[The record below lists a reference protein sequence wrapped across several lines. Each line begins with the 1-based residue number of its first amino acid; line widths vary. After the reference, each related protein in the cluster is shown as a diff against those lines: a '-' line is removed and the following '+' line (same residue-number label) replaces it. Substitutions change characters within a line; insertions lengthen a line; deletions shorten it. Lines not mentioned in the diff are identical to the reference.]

1 MFYREKKTDCGAYRE
16 ADIIPRTDNA
26 ERAVKGKRGKK
37 RKATEPKQKD
47 LNDKNARRYL
57 VQLGNGNFGI
67 GDLHVSCT
75 YNAKN
80 LPESVEEAERIVN
93 NYLRRIAYRRN
104 KLGLSPL
111 KYILVTEY
119 KFTKDGE
126 QIKRIHHHIIM
137 NEGLSRD
144 DVEMMWTNERI
155 NWRKVEKDPEYKV
168 NQLGYANADRLQP
181 NENGIEALCKYITKD
196 RRGRKGGQAVETLKD
211 RWSSRQQII
220 NTAARRWNGW
230 QSRTTV
236 EKNFSKNSS
245 RATALQRSSRNITK
259 KPAGIST

>member
-47 LNDKNARRYL
+47 LNDKNAKRYL
-57 VQLGNGNFGI
+57 VQLGNGKFRNRRS
-67 GDLHVSCT
+67 SCFL
-75 YNAKN
+75 YIQCKEIY
-80 LPESVEEAERIVN
+80 PESVEEAERIVG

-104 KLGLSPL
+104 KLGLPPL

-119 KFTKDGE
+119 KFAKDGE

-137 NEGLSRD
+137 NGGLSRD
-144 DVEMMWTNERI
+144 DVENVWTKERI

-168 NQLGYANADRLQP
+168 NRWGTQMRTGY
-181 NENGIEALCKYITKD
+181 
-196 RRGRKGGQAVETLKD
+196 
-211 RWSSRQQII
+211 S
-220 NTAARRWNGW
+220 
-230 QSRTTV
+230 
-236 EKNFSKNSS
+236 
-245 RATALQRSSRNITK
+245 
-259 KPAGIST
+259 